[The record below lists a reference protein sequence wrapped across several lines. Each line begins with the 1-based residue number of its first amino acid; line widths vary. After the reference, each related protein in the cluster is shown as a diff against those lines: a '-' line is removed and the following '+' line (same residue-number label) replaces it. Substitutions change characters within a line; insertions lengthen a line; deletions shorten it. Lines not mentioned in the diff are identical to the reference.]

1 MTPHFHDIESLYA
14 HDHCE
19 EHVHHHDH
27 ADHDHEDR
35 HHHHERHGHG
45 AGQKILTIRLHSG
58 IAGDM
63 FLCGLMCMLGMNN
76 EEADAVLNGIFSE
89 LKGSVHLE
97 DKFVGGIR
105 GSFCRVELPHE
116 HEHRRLSDVRAII
129 EKAQMSGKA
138 KELALKTF
146 GFVAKAESKVHGKGP
161 EEVTF
166 HEVGALDSILDIC
179 FNCELFT
186 RLNPDRLIVSPL
198 PIADGHIHCAHGVI
212 PSPAPAVQALLVGI
226 PVRPFGAEGETV
238 TPTGIALLKA
248 FGAEFGPWPQ
258 MVIEKIETV
267 YGTYVYEGVPNGATI
282 ALGKSFD

>member
-1 MTPHFHDIESLYA
+1 MTPQSRGIDSVHA
-14 HDHCE
+14 HDHFA
-19 EHVHHHDH
+19 EHVHP
-27 ADHDHEDR
+27 DHDHSAH
-35 HHHHERHGHG
+35 HHHHEHHEQEN
-45 AGQKILTIRLHSG
+45 GQKILTIRLHSG

-76 EEADAVLNGIFSE
+76 EEADSVLNGIFSE
-89 LKGSVHLE
+89 LKGSVLLE

-105 GSFCRVELPHE
+105 GSFCRVKLPYE

-129 EKAQMSGKA
+129 EKAQMSDKA

-146 GFVAKAESKVHGKGP
+146 GFVAEAEGIVHGLPP

-226 PVRPFGAEGETV
+226 PVRPFSAEGETV

-258 MVIEKIETV
+258 MIIEKIETV
-267 YGTYVYEGVPNGATI
+267 YGTYVYEGVPNGATF
-282 ALGKSFD
+282 ALGKSFE

>member
-1 MTPHFHDIESLYA
+1 MLSLI
-14 HDHCE
+14 H
-19 EHVHHHDH
+19 
-27 ADHDHEDR
+27 
-35 HHHHERHGHG
+35 
-45 AGQKILTIRLHSG
+45 IL
-58 IAGDM
+58 M
-63 FLCGLMCMLGMNN
+63 
-76 EEADAVLNGIFSE
+76 
-89 LKGSVHLE
+89 
-97 DKFVGGIR
+97 
-105 GSFCRVELPHE
+105 
-116 HEHRRLSDVRAII
+116 SD
-129 EKAQMSGKA
+129 KA

-146 GFVAKAESKVHGKGP
+146 GFVAEAEGKVHGRAL

-186 RLNPDRLIVSPL
+186 RLNPNHLIVSPL
-198 PIADGHIHCAHGVI
+198 PIADGHIHCTHGVI

-267 YGTYVYEGVPNGATI
+267 YGLSLI
-282 ALGKSFD
+282 HI

>member
-27 ADHDHEDR
+27 ADHDHEDHH
-35 HHHHERHGHG
+35 HHHHEHHSHG
-45 AGQKILTIRLHSG
+45 ADQKILTIRLHSG

-76 EEADAVLNGIFSE
+76 EEADSVLNGIFSE

-146 GFVAKAESKVHGKGP
+146 GFV
-161 EEVTF
+161 
-166 HEVGALDSILDIC
+166 
-179 FNCELFT
+179 
-186 RLNPDRLIVSPL
+186 
-198 PIADGHIHCAHGVI
+198 
-212 PSPAPAVQALLVGI
+212 
-226 PVRPFGAEGETV
+226 
-238 TPTGIALLKA
+238 LLKA

-267 YGTYVYEGVPNGATI
+267 YGTYVYEGVPNGATF

>member
-1 MTPHFHDIESLYA
+1 
-14 HDHCE
+14 
-19 EHVHHHDH
+19 
-27 ADHDHEDR
+27 
-35 HHHHERHGHG
+35 
-45 AGQKILTIRLHSG
+45 
-58 IAGDM
+58 
-63 FLCGLMCMLGMNN
+63 
-76 EEADAVLNGIFSE
+76 
-89 LKGSVHLE
+89 
-97 DKFVGGIR
+97 
-105 GSFCRVELPHE
+105 
-116 HEHRRLSDVRAII
+116 
-129 EKAQMSGKA
+129 MSNKA

-146 GFVAKAESKVHGKGP
+146 GFVAEAEGKVHGMAP

-226 PVRPFGAEGETV
+226 PIRPFGA
-238 TPTGIALLKA
+238 GIALLKA

-267 YGTYVYEGVPNGATI
+267 YGTYVYEGVPNGATF
-282 ALGKSFD
+282 ALGKSFE

>member
-1 MTPHFHDIESLYA
+1 M
-14 HDHCE
+14 
-19 EHVHHHDH
+19 
-27 ADHDHEDR
+27 
-35 HHHHERHGHG
+35 
-45 AGQKILTIRLHSG
+45 
-58 IAGDM
+58 
-63 FLCGLMCMLGMNN
+63 
-76 EEADAVLNGIFSE
+76 
-89 LKGSVHLE
+89 
-97 DKFVGGIR
+97 
-105 GSFCRVELPHE
+105 
-116 HEHRRLSDVRAII
+116 SD
-129 EKAQMSGKA
+129 KA

-146 GFVAKAESKVHGKGP
+146 GFVAEAEGKVHGMAL

-186 RLNPDRLIVSPL
+186 RLNPDHLIVSPL
-198 PIADGHIHCAHGVI
+198 PIADGHIHCTHGVI

-267 YGTYVYEGVPNGATI
+267 YGTYVYEGVPNGATF
-282 ALGKSFD
+282 ALGKSFE

>member
-1 MTPHFHDIESLYA
+1 
-14 HDHCE
+14 
-19 EHVHHHDH
+19 
-27 ADHDHEDR
+27 
-35 HHHHERHGHG
+35 
-45 AGQKILTIRLHSG
+45 
-58 IAGDM
+58 
-63 FLCGLMCMLGMNN
+63 MLGMNN
-76 EEADAVLNGIFSE
+76 EEADSVLNGIFSE

-105 GSFCRVELPHE
+105 GSFCHVTLPHE

-129 EKAQMSGKA
+129 EKAQMSEKA

-146 GFVAKAESKVHGKGP
+146 GFVAEAEGKVHGMAP

-267 YGTYVYEGVPNGATI
+267 YGTYVYEGVPNGATF

>member
-1 MTPHFHDIESLYA
+1 MTMRIMTT
-14 HDHCE
+14 
-19 EHVHHHDH
+19 
-27 ADHDHEDR
+27 
-35 HHHHERHGHG
+35 
-45 AGQKILTIRLHSG
+45 KTIVT
-58 IAGDM
+58 IT
-63 FLCGLMCMLGMNN
+63 NTTVT
-76 EEADAVLNGIFSE
+76 EPVKKFSRFVSIPASQE
-89 LKGSVHLE
+89 ICSI
-97 DKFVGGIR
+97 DFVGGIR

-129 EKAQMSGKA
+129 EKARMSNKA

-146 GFVAKAESKVHGKGP
+146 GFVAEAEGKVHGMTP

-267 YGTYVYEGVPNGATI
+267 YGTYVYEGVPNGATF
-282 ALGKSFD
+282 ALGKSFE